1 MPGIDGFGVLEFMA
15 DNHIIDDVPV
25 ITITGD
31 ESEAT
36 IRRAYEMGVSDYI
49 NRPFDSKVV
58 FRRVFNIVKLYAKQK
73 RLVSIVTSQMLAK
86 EKNSRLLVGILSQIV
101 EFRNGDS
108 GCHVIHINAITQVL
122 LERLVE
128 KTNAYKLR
136 SSDIFQ
142 IATASALH
150 DIGKI
155 GIPDEILNKPG
166 KLTPEEF
173 EIMKTHAELGANY
186 LEELNFNKKIVR
198 IVREHHENFDGT
210 GYPSHKKYDELDKLS
225 RILRIADTF
234 DAMHSERPY
243 KNPVPSRQ
251 IYEVFHNDCSHCY
264 DPQLIPYL

>member
-1 MPGIDGFGVLEFMA
+1 MNSMKSWCF
-15 DNHIIDDVPV
+15 
-25 ITITGD
+25 
-31 ESEAT
+31 
-36 IRRAYEMGVSDYI
+36 IRDALGKY
-49 NRPFDSKVV
+49 K
-58 FRRVFNIVKLYAKQK
+58 
-73 RLVSIVTSQMLAK
+73 
-86 EKNSRLLVGILSQIV
+86 IV
-101 EFRNGDS
+101 EQLQKLEEYDTTTFGHSMRTAQFAVYV
-108 GCHVIHINAITQVL
+108 GCNVGL
-122 LERLVE
+122 SDKE
-128 KTNAYKLR
+128 LR
-136 SSDIFQ
+136 TLTK
-142 IATASALH
+142 ATLLH

-155 GIPDEILNKPG
+155 FIPKEILTKPD
-166 KLTPEEF
+166 KLTSEEF